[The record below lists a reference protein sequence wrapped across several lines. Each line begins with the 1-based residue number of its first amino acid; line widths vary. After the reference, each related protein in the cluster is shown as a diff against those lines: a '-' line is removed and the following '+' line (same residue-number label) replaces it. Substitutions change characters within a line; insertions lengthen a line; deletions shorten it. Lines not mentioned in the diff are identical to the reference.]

1 MAKETQEEKKVV
13 ETTVD
18 NIEEVIKNGTVV
30 TENIAKAAA
39 EKIAKKREEDLTA
52 KLIDATIKAEYTQKS
67 MLLSMKKTKKEA
79 EIKLNYLKKLTA
91 LNDKLRSGD
100 KSLSLDEYEKQIK
113 EEVATARKLIREN
126 EQIFEEHRSNLDN
139 QYPGTSWSWRM
150 TGLIIS

>member
-1 MAKETQEEKKVV
+1 MAKEKQEEKKVV

-18 NIEEVIKNGTVV
+18 NIEEVIKNGAVV
-30 TENIAKAAA
+30 TEDIAKAAA
-39 EKIAKKREEDLTA
+39 EKIAKKREEELTT

-91 LNDKLRSGD
+91 LNDKLKSGD
-100 KSLSLDEYEKQIK
+100 KSLSLDEYEKQTE

-126 EQIFEEHRSNLDN
+126 EQTFEEHRSSLNN
-139 QYPGTSWSWRM
+139 QYPGSWSWRM
-150 TGLIIS
+150 TGLIIG

>member
-13 ETTVD
+13 ETTID
-18 NIEEVIKNGTVV
+18 NIEEVIKNGAVV

-39 EKIAKKREEDLTA
+39 EKIAKKREEELTA

>member
-126 EQIFEEHRSNLDN
+126 EQIFEDHRSNLDN

-150 TGLIIS
+150 TSLIIS